1 MPIEFLA
8 SELMQDPA
16 FEYYRE
22 HRDEMEAEMPGIG
35 ERLRVIVRMRMEISE
50 ACWARALKGVVDMEL
65 IMEVEDCPQD

>member
-50 ACWARALKGVVDMEL
+50 ECWARAIKGVVDMEY
-65 IMEVEDCPQD
+65 IMEESP

>member
-22 HRDEMEAEMPGIG
+22 HRDEMEAG
-35 ERLRVIVRMRMEISE
+35 SS
-50 ACWARALKGVVDMEL
+50 A
-65 IMEVEDCPQD
+65 

>member
-22 HRDEMEAEMPGIG
+22 HRDEMEAEMPGI
-35 ERLRVIVRMRMEISE
+35 E
-50 ACWARALKGVVDMEL
+50 W
-65 IMEVEDCPQD
+65 